1 VSDERELLAGA
12 VTELLT
18 DHCGPDRVAAA
29 DGGWDEALW
38 GHLERAGLTGIGV
51 PEEAGGSGG
60 DLADAAVVARLC
72 ANFAAPVPIAST
84 LLIAPWLRDAA
95 GLGHRPGPA
104 AIAGESA
111 LTAVRDAG
119 GWALAGEARAVPWGR
134 CATGVLVLASTDGG
148 LALVDADGA
157 AVIPGVN
164 PAGEPSDTLRFDG
177 VRVPDDRVRPV
188 TTDLLGELRL
198 RRALATT
205 VLLAGALDR
214 VLDLTRQYV
223 GERVQFGK
231 PISSF
236 QLVKRKVA
244 VLAGEVAVAGAAADA
259 AVLAVAEGST
269 DAAPAVLAARVR
281 AARSATEA
289 TAIAHQLHGALGFTR
304 EHRLQHFTRRLWVWR
319 DEDGAEGAFGE
330 ELGRMLA
337 ERGAA
342 DFWPTVVRA
351 GA

>member
-1 VSDERELLAGA
+1 MSDERELLAGT

-18 DHCGPDRVAAA
+18 DHCGSDRVAAA

-38 GHLERAGLTGIGV
+38 GHLERAGLTGIGIG
-51 PEEAGGSGG
+51 EEAGGSGG
-60 DLADAAVVARLC
+60 DLADAAGVARLC
-72 ANFAAPVPIAST
+72 ASFAAPVPIAPT
-84 LLIAPWLRDAA
+84 LLLAPWLRTAA
-95 GLGHRPGPA
+95 GLGHRAGPA
-104 AIAGESA
+104 AVAGEPGV
-111 LTAVRDAG
+111 TAVRGAG
-119 GWALAGEARAVPWGR
+119 GWTLRGMARAVPWGR
-134 CATGVLVLASTDGG
+134 CATGVLVLVSTAEG
-148 LALVDADGA
+148 LALVDADE
-157 AVIPGVN
+157 AVVEPGVN
-164 PAGEPSDTLRFDG
+164 AAGEPADTLRFDG
-177 VRVPDDRVRPV
+177 IRVPDEMVRPV
-188 TTDLLGELRL
+188 TTDLLEELRL

-205 VLLAGALDR
+205 VMLAGALDR
-214 VLDLTRQYV
+214 VLELTRRYV

-236 QLVKRKVA
+236 QLVKQKVA
-244 VLAGEVAVAGAAADA
+244 VLAGEAAVAGAAADA

-281 AARSATEA
+281 AARSATAA

-319 DEDGAEGAFGE
+319 DEGGTEGGFQE
-330 ELGRMLA
+330 ELGRVLA

-351 GA
+351 GT